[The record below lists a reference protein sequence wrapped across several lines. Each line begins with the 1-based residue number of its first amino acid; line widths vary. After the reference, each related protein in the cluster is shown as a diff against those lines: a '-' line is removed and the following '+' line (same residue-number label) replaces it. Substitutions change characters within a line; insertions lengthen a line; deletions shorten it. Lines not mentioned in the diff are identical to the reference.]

1 MPHVHRFYIEPGVAL
16 EGEVALSESEAHHG
30 LHVLRLREGEAVVL
44 FDGAGREAAGVVS
57 RVDKRALRVAVEEV
71 RVHARPAECLTL
83 YQAWLNQEKSLEA
96 VIRRGTE
103 LGVSSF
109 CFFRGAH
116 SERKPQGAKKW
127 ERIAIESCKQCGRV
141 WLPSFGEAAD
151 LSAALAEAA
160 GVKLIATRDRP
171 PVVLREVLE
180 GADRASCFIGP
191 EGDFSV
197 EEVEGAVSAGA
208 HPISLGG
215 YTLRSQVAAAT
226 ASALILYEMG
236 LLGGRG
242 E

>member
-1 MPHVHRFYIEPGVAL
+1 MPHLHRFYVEPGEAL

-30 LHVLRLREGEAVVL
+30 LHVVRLREGEAVAL
-44 FDGAGREAAGVVS
+44 FDGAGREAMGVVS

-71 RVHARPAECLTL
+71 REHARPVGGLTL

-116 SERKPQGAKKW
+116 SERKPRGAKKW

-141 WLPSFGEAAD
+141 WLPRFGEAAD
-151 LSAALAEAA
+151 LSSAVAGAE
-160 GVKLIATRDRP
+160 GVKLIATRERA

-180 GADRASCFIGP
+180 GVSRASCFVGP
-191 EGDFSV
+191 EGDFSA
-197 EEVEGAVSAGA
+197 EEVEESLGAGA
-208 HPISLGG
+208 RPISLGAN
-215 YTLRSQVAAAT
+215 TLRSDVAAAT
-226 ASALILYEMG
+226 ASVLVLYELG
-236 LLGGRG
+236 LLA
-242 E
+242 